1 MKSNFEFLI
10 NEWNKIYERAKKAEE
25 FAFPDT
31 RVSYIFA
38 RMALELAIELAYQK
52 DYDLEKKEYYKT
64 LNDLINDEAF
74 KRKIGFSLSQKIHQ
88 IKNEGNN
95 AVHNSDLKFDN
106 PKIILSNLYEFTKW
120 FYKNYSDNH
129 IDLNE
134 YFDESFLTKYKE
146 IHKLTNDELIE
157 LQEKLRLENQN
168 TIQEFQIKILEL
180 ESKMVAQLQKIEEQ
194 ESLILDLKRL
204 NLENQSIIDSFNQHK
219 KSNSKNESFF
229 SFDISEVGLTIQKGL
244 IWGRVFINFKYDN
257 QNYFAVKYFSPNE
270 FGKVQERHLISNGI
284 FQESEL
290 YNLFDIKYDSLSFED
305 VHSGK
310 FDDLDLVLNFDKRRF
325 GTPSLLIEKLVLDL
339 KKQFAFKKGDKEWQE
354 NGFYIIENCEYMS
367 IWTFKNHYKPISLN
381 STPQNGSDAIELLT
395 KRTPFFTSK
404 PDFGSFKEIKIYPI
418 EKLKE
423 FYSIN

>member
-52 DYDLEKKEYYKT
+52 DYDLEKKEYHKT

-120 FYKNYSDNH
+120 FYKNYSDNY

-134 YFDESFLTKYKE
+134 YFDESFLTKYKD

-168 TIQEFQIKILEL
+168 TIQEFQKKILEL

-204 NLENQSIIDSFNQHK
+204 NSENQSIIDSFNQLK
-219 KSNSKNESFF
+219 KTNAKNESFF

-244 IWGRVFINFKYDN
+244 IWGRVFINFTYDN
-257 QNYFAVKYFSPNE
+257 QDYFAVKYFSPNE
-270 FGKVQERHLISNGI
+270 MGKVQERHLISNGI

-290 YNLFDIKYDSLSFED
+290 YNLFDIKYDGLFFED
-305 VHSGK
+305 VYSGK

-354 NGFYIIENCEYMS
+354 NGFYIIDNKEYMS
-367 IWTFKNHYKPISLN
+367 IWTFKNHYNPN
-381 STPQNGSDAIELLT
+381 SENTTPQNGSEAIALLS
-395 KRTPFFTSK
+395 KNTPFYTSK
-404 PDFGSFKEIKIYPI
+404 PDFGSFREIKIYPV
-418 EKLKE
+418 ENLKV
-423 FYSIN
+423 FYSIS